1 MPSPI
6 AIFRVSIRPG
16 AHEPD
21 ISMYFGFAF
30 LDLLTLGFYVLAWLF
45 SRKSA
50 ALARATHLAP
60 AE

>member
-1 MPSPI
+1 
-6 AIFRVSIRPG
+6 
-16 AHEPD
+16 
-21 ISMYFGFAF
+21 MYFGFAY
-30 LDLLTLGFYVLAWLF
+30 LYLLALGFYVLAWMF